1 MNQNQ
6 KQSLSVK
13 EKSDLILRSLV
24 GEKGMD
30 AWWNSPNKA
39 FGMQKPIDVPAIEV
53 FNYLLDQMEAPH

>member
-13 EKSDLILRSLV
+13 QKSDLILRSLV
-24 GEKGMD
+24 GEALMD
-30 AWWNSPNKA
+30 KWWNSPNKA
-39 FGMQKPIDVPAIEV
+39 FGMQKPLDVSETKV

>member
-13 EKSDLILRSLV
+13 EKSDLILRALV
-24 GEKGMD
+24 GEKAMD

-39 FGMQKPIDVPAIEV
+39 FGMQKPIDVSATEV

>member
-1 MNQNQ
+1 
-6 KQSLSVK
+6 
-13 EKSDLILRSLV
+13 LRALV
-24 GEKGMD
+24 GEKAID